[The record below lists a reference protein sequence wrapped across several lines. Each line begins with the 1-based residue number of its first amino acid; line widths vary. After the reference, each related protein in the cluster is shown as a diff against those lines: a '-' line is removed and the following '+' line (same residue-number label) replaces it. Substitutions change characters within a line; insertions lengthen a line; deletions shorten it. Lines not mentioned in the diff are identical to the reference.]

1 MSFCVMGVLS
11 AIFGVCARMRME
23 RLWELCLSFQLNT
36 NRPIRARAQPEV
48 TQSPENLIHPGTMH
62 WIYLIIAILLEVS
75 GTTCMKISDGFTK
88 LAPTLFIFIFYG
100 LSFTFLSLA
109 LKVLPIALTYAIWSG
124 IGTATITVI
133 GVIWFGEGLNAIK
146 IISLLLIIIGVAG
159 LHYGQQQL
167 H

>member
-1 MSFCVMGVLS
+1 
-11 AIFGVCARMRME
+11 
-23 RLWELCLSFQLNT
+23 
-36 NRPIRARAQPEV
+36 
-48 TQSPENLIHPGTMH
+48 MH

-75 GTTCMKISDGFTK
+75 GTTCMKISDGFSK